1 MAIRAFTSQFDDQTV
16 TRSVD
21 DDAPPGLRQEFV
33 DAAFSTIE
41 QKPGYNHDARL
52 HRIISQ
58 SLGRAPAGNP
68 YGGYRYA
75 ISRDITSVDWPR
87 VYDLICRLWPEIPPD
102 LQPEYQTSVNRI
114 LAAHRIARDLG
125 DDGQLHRVLPVAAQ
139 SHIEA
144 AFQELSQPR
153 FTAALASFQQ
163 GMAAYDDR
171 PQRGRDSCRNI
182 FDALESVAKE
192 VFDMPR
198 ATFGDV
204 LNAARK
210 QQSMA
215 SETISVLQKL
225 YDMANAHFRHGMIT
239 QFTLKLPEVDFVVV
253 SCIAGILLFVRL

>member
-1 MAIRAFTSQFDDQTV
+1 
-16 TRSVD
+16 
-21 DDAPPGLRQEFV
+21 
-33 DAAFSTIE
+33 
-41 QKPGYNHDARL
+41 
-52 HRIISQ
+52 
-58 SLGRAPAGNP
+58 
-68 YGGYRYA
+68 
-75 ISRDITSVDWPR
+75 
-87 VYDLICRLWPEIPPD
+87 
-102 LQPEYQTSVNRI
+102 
-114 LAAHRIARDLG
+114 
-125 DDGQLHRVLPVAAQ
+125 
-139 SHIEA
+139 
-144 AFQELSQPR
+144 
-153 FTAALASFQQ
+153 
-163 GMAAYDDR
+163 MAAYDDR